1 MLHLRGLVFNTVNK
15 IKTLESRVPLVPN
28 LKIRLPSLCS
38 DSFSSE
44 TKSLTADANVRK
56 YLDHLVDAHQNGDVK
71 NEVVREIL
79 GIRALPRLLE
89 NKLNI
94 IESMKS
100 LEDLVCD
107 SAEMKKLAEE
117 EEVLYEQ
124 QLQDIDNKI
133 LNVILEHLNDD
144 SYENVILEIAPGVGG
159 QEAMLFAKDLMDM
172 YTGHLDYLGLEYS
185 IIELDENDL
194 GGIKKAVIAVTSSE
208 GFNKLKYEGGVHR
221 VQRVPETERS
231 GRLHTSTATV
241 IVLPEP
247 KSIEIELDEKD
258 LTIEVKR
265 ASGAGGQHVNT
276 TNSAVRITHVPTGI
290 VVNCQESRSQIQN
303 KKVALMKLRSLL
315 YEQQSE
321 NQSTFISKLRR
332 KQMGMKARN
341 EKIRTYNYNQDR
353 VTDHRISN
361 GTIHSLKIFMKGG
374 QLLEEL
380 EERLQ
385 KDMQW
390 NMLLEIVQNLGGKSK
405 M

>member
-1 MLHLRGLVFNTVNK
+1 MLDPFF
-15 IKTLESRVPLVPN
+15 I
-28 LKIRLPSLCS
+28 
-38 DSFSSE
+38 
-44 TKSLTADANVRK
+44 
-56 YLDHLVDAHQNGDVK
+56 
-71 NEVVREIL
+71 
-79 GIRALPRLLE
+79 
-89 NKLNI
+89 
-94 IESMKS
+94 
-100 LEDLVCD
+100 CD